1 MRSPRL
7 MRRRVRTII
16 GRARY
21 GYGIED
27 TFSASHHIAR
37 VIAGCAHELAQRD
50 YSYPPN
56 LTMEEWRE
64 KLAAI
69 EEGFTAYA
77 DETLVFKRDTMEDP
91 RFARAMALFATWFDH
106 LWD

>member
-1 MRSPRL
+1 

-16 GRARY
+16 DRARY

-50 YSYPPN
+50 HSHPPE

-64 KLAAI
+64 KLRTI
-69 EEGFTAYA
+69 EQGFTAYA
-77 DETLVFKRDTMEDP
+77 DETLSYRRDPGED
-91 RFARAMALFATWFDH
+91 RRLAAAMGTFVTWFDH